1 MSVNLPPSP
10 GGGPTEHAV
19 EHALAPV
26 EAGATQATTEAAAD
40 TRGTSVWGAAFQRPV
55 SYTHL
60 TLPTKRIV

>member
-19 EHALAPV
+19 DHALAPV

-40 TRGTSVWGAAFQRPV
+40 TRGTSVWGAAVQR
-55 SYTHL
+55 
-60 TLPTKRIV
+60 LPAP

>member
-40 TRGTSVWGAAFQRPV
+40 TRGTLSLI
-55 SYTHL
+55 H
-60 TLPTKRIV
+60 I